1 VQRGNRRI
9 SDEAGKETVCLFN
22 PLPFPPF
29 RPVRFRPHGAGM
41 TQPEQHIYTAEET
54 KIIRAR
60 QAARSRIMGIV
71 LVALCVLF
79 FMITVVK
86 IGVWG

>member
-1 VQRGNRRI
+1 
-9 SDEAGKETVCLFN
+9 
-22 PLPFPPF
+22 
-29 RPVRFRPHGAGM
+29 M

>member
-1 VQRGNRRI
+1 
-9 SDEAGKETVCLFN
+9 
-22 PLPFPPF
+22 
-29 RPVRFRPHGAGM
+29 M
-41 TQPEQHIYTAEET
+41 TQPEQHIYTVEET

-71 LVALCVLF
+71 LVALCILF